1 MGGVLIID
9 DEEDV
14 RTAIRE
20 VLTRAGYDVRT
31 ASDGQEGLAAQRQEP
46 AAVVITD
53 IIMPEKDGI
62 EAIREIR
69 KEFPEVKIIAISG
82 GGGLSAVA
90 YQPETIVTTAYLA
103 AAKDVGADRI
113 FTKPFNRTELIEAV
127 AGLLTEQA
135 L

>member
-1 MGGVLIID
+1 MGGVLVID

-20 VLTRAGYDVRT
+20 VLARAGYDVRT
-31 ASDGQEGLAAQRQEP
+31 ASDGEEALAAQRRQP
-46 AAVVITD
+46 AAD

-82 GGGLSAVA
+82 GGGLGAVA

-113 FTKPFNRTELIEAV
+113 FTKPAQKATEDYITGPRPRA
-127 AGLLTEQA
+127 
-135 L
+135 